1 MIGYIENSGEYE
13 WIVGRDDNVDSDYLR
28 ALTEPNFVFAL
39 LDATGELDESVPQN
53 GYVNGELHSRG
64 FKIRDPV
71 PPSSLTTSST
81 ASIST
86 STPSSLPPSG
96 TPTVVPPGDGD
107 SLTQGAKIGIGVG
120 AGVGGLLLVVLSVL
134 VTILAMRRR
143 WRKAEGVPGPS
154 VVDVTTES
162 NKPPVRYQYQPELG
176 DNHYVELPVDPHVSV
191 GR

>member
-1 MIGYIENSGEYE
+1 MMIGYIENSGEYE

-64 FKIRDPV
+64 FKIRDPAL
-71 PPSSLTTSST
+71 PSSSTTS
-81 ASIST
+81 INT
-86 STPSSLPPSG
+86 SMHSSLPPSG
-96 TPTVVPPGDGD
+96 ASTVVPPGDGD
-107 SLTQGAKIGIGVG
+107 SLTQGAKVGIGVG
-120 AGVGGLLLVVLSVL
+120 AGVGGLLVVVLSVL

-143 WRKAEGVPGPS
+143 WRKTEDVPGPS
-154 VVDVTTES
+154 VVDVTAEP

-176 DNHYVELPVDPHVSV
+176 DNHYVELPVDPRVSV
-191 GR
+191 DR